1 MSIMSRQWLHDELLD
16 LPASLD
22 VGKYLDMV
30 VANGT
35 HTPYEGHMEINV
47 SMGKSTLYKP
57 FDVMVPISVAA

>member
-1 MSIMSRQWLHDELLD
+1 M
-16 LPASLD
+16 D

-35 HTPYEGHMEINV
+35 DTPYEGHMEINV

-57 FDVMVPISVAA
+57 VDVMVPKFNS